1 MRLVAFEGTRS
12 DYELIGIS
20 KESSLI
26 LLTILNFFESLYTL
40 NFPESI

>member
-26 LLTILNFFESLYTL
+26 LLTILNFSLYTL